1 MAQVKKRLTNPSS
14 FLNNGC
20 KTIGF
25 LTEGLSGDYQA
36 GVWPGIMAS
45 ARAHNLNVLCFCG
58 GSFSVSSQNPWDAQ
72 GNVLY
77 DIAQK
82 HSLDGVIIAGS
93 LGSYISDDL
102 IKKFLARFT
111 HLPAVTLA
119 PTIDSIPAIFVDNRS
134 GMRSLITHL
143 VEDHKYQKV
152 AFIRGPE
159 GNVEAEE
166 RFNIF
171 CEVMEG
177 HTIPVNSDWV
187 IPGDFTRNC
196 GGNAVNKLM
205 ESKADFEVIIAADD
219 ETALG
224 ALQALREH
232 GRRVPEDV
240 ALVGFDDIE
249 ESKYI
254 TPPLTTVN
262 QPLVDLGT
270 SAVDMLYKLLGGE
283 KISQNTI
290 LEAKLIIRQSCGCF
304 SHVTDKERIN
314 NAIIEKGEKIS
325 TISEEEVLDYLAPH
339 LKHSY
344 ADDTRELIK
353 SFCTDINAKSAV
365 SFLKNVDR
373 IGQELVLK
381 KEDLHALH
389 VIFFE
394 LWYFAAEHLDKETFA
409 FTGDL
414 LQQARIICGDLG
426 IREQGV
432 RRIQTVRENYFLHE
446 IGDVLKNTL
455 DKDKLMDA
463 IYTQL
468 PRLGIKSFYVSLYES
483 RKMPSQK
490 SRLQLACVNGKKVNI
505 GKDGIIN
512 DTNALL
518 PEEIAPKDSLHILV
532 VEPLY
537 FQKEQFGIIV
547 FEEIVE
553 KYERYEI
560 LREYISS
567 ALHSALLI
575 KKVQQ
580 QAENLSRANTELEKL
595 REKEHAYL
603 QAIKDELELGRTI
616 QRGFLPKELPQ
627 LGDWELAVEFMPARE
642 VSGDFYDAFMLDDDL
657 VALVVA
663 DVSGKDV
670 SAALFMSLI
679 RTLLRVFSERAQAD
693 GDDPLDAIEVVHNY
707 IVQHHR
713 QEEGRCMFATIVFGL
728 LRPSTGEMQ
737 YINAGHNAPI
747 LVKEN
752 TVSRELRPTGPAV
765 GLSGDHT
772 FAQGSVTIEP
782 NELLFMYTD
791 GVTEAQTPKG
801 DFFTVKRLK
810 ELLQKEYNSVEDKIS
825 QITQAL
831 KEHNGEAAPYDD
843 TTILAVKRKL

>member
-1 MAQVKKRLTNPSS
+1 MAQAKKRLTNTPS

-20 KTIGF
+20 KTIGL

-45 ARAHNLNVLCFCG
+45 ARAHNLNLLCFCG
-58 GSFSVSSQNPWDAQ
+58 GSLSVSSQNPWDAQ
-72 GNVLY
+72 GNALY

-111 HLPAVTLA
+111 HIPAVTLA
-119 PTIDSIPAIFVDNRS
+119 PAIDSIPAIFVDNRS
-134 GMRSLITHL
+134 GMRSLVTHL

-166 RFNIF
+166 RFNLF
-171 CEVMEG
+171 CEVMKG
-177 HTIPVNSDWV
+177 HNIPVNSDWV
-187 IPGDFTRNC
+187 IHGDFTRKC
-196 GGNAVNKLM
+196 GENAVNKLM
-205 ESKADFEVIIAADD
+205 EGKADFEVIIAADD

-224 ALQALREH
+224 ALQALQKH
-232 GRRVPEDV
+232 GKRVPEDI
-240 ALVGFDDIE
+240 ALVGFDDVE

-262 QPLVDLGT
+262 QPLFDLGT
-270 SAVDMLYKLLGGE
+270 SAVDMLYKLIRGE
-283 KISQNTI
+283 KISQSNI

-304 SHVTDKERIN
+304 SQLTDKEKIN
-314 NAIIEKGEKIS
+314 NAIIEKGKEIS
-325 TISEEEVLDYLAPH
+325 TISEEEVLDYLAPN
-339 LKHSY
+339 LNHSY

-353 SFCTDINAKSAV
+353 SFCTDINTKSSI

-381 KEDLHALH
+381 KENLHVLH

-394 LWYFAAEHLDKETFA
+394 LWYYAVEHLDKETFV
-409 FTGDL
+409 FTDDL

-446 IGDVLKNTL
+446 IGDILKNTL

-468 PRLGIKSFYVSLYES
+468 PRLGIKSLYVSLYES
-483 RKMPSQK
+483 RKMPSRK
-490 SRLQLACVNGKKVNI
+490 SRLQLACVNGKKINI
-505 GKDGIIN
+505 GNEGIVF

-518 PEEIAPKDSLHILV
+518 PEDIVRQDSLHILV

-537 FQKEQFGIIV
+537 FQKEQFGIML

-580 QAENLSRANTELEKL
+580 QSENLAHANTELEKL

-603 QAIKDELELGRTI
+603 QAIKSELELGRTI
-616 QRGFLPKELPQ
+616 QRGFLPQELPRPD
-627 LGDWELAVEFMPARE
+627 GWEVAAEFMPARE
-642 VSGDFYDAFMLDDDL
+642 VSGDFYDAFMLDEDL
-657 VALVVA
+657 VALVIA

-679 RTLLRVFSERAQAD
+679 RTLLRVFSERAQLD

-713 QEEGRCMFATIVFGL
+713 QDDGRYMFATIIFGL
-728 LRPSTGEMQ
+728 LKPSTGEMR

-752 TVSRELRPTGPAV
+752 TVSRELRPTGPAA
-765 GLSGDHT
+765 GLSGDHVFKQECT
-772 FAQGSVTIEP
+772 TIKP
-782 NELLFMYTD
+782 GELLFMFTD
-791 GVTEAQTPKG
+791 GVTEAQNPEG
-801 DFFTVKRLK
+801 DFFTTDRLK
-810 ELLQKEYNSVEDKIS
+810 ELLKKEYGSAKEKVT
-825 QITQAL
+825 QIKQAL

-843 TTILAVKRKL
+843 TTMLAVKRK